1 MQKARLILILLIA
14 AYFALILRPDT
25 AQATPTST
33 STPAPTA
40 TVPDRQ
46 TIAPTDWRQEFTDL
60 WKQAEQRGYVVAFE
74 PWPAGGGGLLMVYNS
89 GSLIERTEAPYS
101 RLVLTLERL
110 IN

>member
-14 AYFALILRPDT
+14 AYFALILRPDS
-25 AQATPTST
+25 AQATPTSM
-33 STPAPTA
+33 PAPTA

-74 PWPAGGGGLLMVYNS
+74 PWPAGGGGLLMVYSS
-89 GSLIERTEAPYS
+89 GTLIERTEAPYS
-101 RLVLTLERL
+101 RLVLSLERL
-110 IN
+110 VN